1 VPAADLHLHPSGLAV
16 DGGLTAPVLALPATG
31 LSVGPGAAPAPAA
44 PMELSKRAVVA
55 QVARRG
61 GPKMI
66 EASLIPSA
74 LFYTCLAFG
83 SLGLAYT
90 ASILW
95 TYSCLGRHL
104 LRRQGVSGILV
115 LASVG
120 ITVRTAIAVGSGST
134 FVYFAQPIVGTV
146 ATGGVFLFSIVIGRP
161 LIGRIAH
168 DFWPITPEQAENPN
182 VRSLLRGLTLLW
194 AGVNLTTATVTF
206 GLLLSLPLTTF
217 VAAKQVTGL
226 AVTITAI
233 AVTIVWSHRTACN
246 EGMVTAPVR
255 T

>member
-1 VPAADLHLHPSGLAV
+1 
-16 DGGLTAPVLALPATG
+16 
-31 LSVGPGAAPAPAA
+31 
-44 PMELSKRAVVA
+44 
-55 QVARRG
+55 
-61 GPKMI
+61 
-66 EASLIPSA
+66 
-74 LFYTCLAFG
+74 
-83 SLGLAYT
+83 
-90 ASILW
+90 
-95 TYSCLGRHL
+95 
-104 LRRQGVSGILV
+104 VSGILV

>member
-1 VPAADLHLHPSGLAV
+1 MLDAPLAI
-16 DGGLTAPVLALPATG
+16 AATG
-31 LSVGPGAAPAPAA
+31 GAQLLEHGPPAVLHRDPPAA
-44 PMELSKRAVVA
+44 PELSKRAVVA

-83 SLGLAYT
+83 SLGLAYA

-146 ATGGVFLFSIVIGRP
+146 ATGCVFLFSLVIGRP

-168 DFWPITPEQAENPN
+168 DFWPITPEQAANPN

>member
-1 VPAADLHLHPSGLAV
+1 
-16 DGGLTAPVLALPATG
+16 
-31 LSVGPGAAPAPAA
+31 
-44 PMELSKRAVVA
+44 
-55 QVARRG
+55 
-61 GPKMI
+61 MI

-83 SLGLAYT
+83 SLGLAYA

-255 T
+255 A